1 MGPRTLCSCRHLSRS
16 LKPNPERLKPHCC
29 RSEARIRDAP
39 SFVARLQVIRAL
51 PMTQRRLKEMARLL
65 SVLSTPPSSPSRNS
79 LDVPMPYPDV
89 DLELASD
96 HLRKPCPN
104 DICSKLSLCY
114 SQLSL
119 CSMLQLLQSS
129 RRSSQQHGSASCAG
143 YFLSMSAERLALNFT
158 PANPKTMTTPPAQPG
173 ASFSGSK
180 NGLGCD

>member
-1 MGPRTLCSCRHLSRS
+1 MRGRRS
-16 LKPNPERLKPHCC
+16 G
-29 RSEARIRDAP
+29 
-39 SFVARLQVIRAL
+39 
-51 PMTQRRLKEMARLL
+51 T
-65 SVLSTPPSSPSRNS
+65 
-79 LDVPMPYPDV
+79 YPDV

-129 RRSSQQHGSASCAG
+129 RRSSQQHGSASLRKPCPNDICSKLSLFYSQLSLCFMLQLLQSSRRSSQQHGSASCAG

-158 PANPKTMTTPPAQPG
+158 PANPKTMTTPPRPTR
-173 ASFSGSK
+173 SFCFRKQERSW
-180 NGLGCD
+180 L